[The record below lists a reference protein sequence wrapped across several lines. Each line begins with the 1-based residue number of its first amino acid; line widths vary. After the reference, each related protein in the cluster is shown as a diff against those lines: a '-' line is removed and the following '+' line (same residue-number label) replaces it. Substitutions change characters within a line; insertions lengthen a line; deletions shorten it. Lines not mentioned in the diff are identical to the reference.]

1 MLEATCSELSVA
13 DLDNVRGGAVADAA
27 GTCSNGMLTI
37 AMSIGNVAIVLTA
50 TKDGVHKTT
59 IIN

>member
-1 MLEATCSELSVA
+1 MLEAICSEMSVA
-13 DLDNVRGGAVADAA
+13 DLDNVCAGAIADAG
-27 GTCSNGMLTI
+27 GTCSHGMLTI
-37 AMSIGNVAIVLTA
+37 AMTIGNVEIVLTA